1 MKKNIFLLLL
11 IVLSFTA
18 GALPVDSE
26 RAILAAKN
34 FVMQRT
40 GATQVSA
47 TVVYTH
53 YMPQSGLPS
62 MYAVNINYGSGAAR
76 TSGNGGRGFVLIAA
90 DDVAYPVLGYNFGSQ
105 WPTTA
110 GAKAGGSIEPLCAQL
125 TDYLDDLS
133 TQIEGA
139 SHTIGSTVEWQQ
151 LASPN
156 APLLAAAIDSVGPL
170 IETQWSQGQY
180 YNAMC
185 PANTSGPDGHALTG
199 CVATAMAQIV
209 RYWEYP
215 VHGRGTHSFSDNS
228 NGTEGTFSAD
238 FENATY
244 DYAHM
249 PIRLSSTNSAT
260 EVNAVAQLMYH
271 CGVACDMKYGA
282 SASGSYDIVARA
294 GLVNYFRYSPDISFV
309 EKARVTAAQWDSILH
324 AHIGANQPVMFCGQG
339 NYGGHAFIC
348 DGYKTDGYY
357 HFNFGWSGSADGWY
371 LTSAVNP
378 SIYTFNTNQSIL
390 TGIVPYNNGN
400 VILANR
406 RGASTFTVGT
416 EPLEFYHTRG
426 HDGYRANCYTNDC
439 SNTVLFTSTDASKQ
453 LVLDINAAEGQN
465 LSVYDGEGGSQL
477 TTISDGSISG
487 SSQVISSDH
496 TLYLDYNGSFL
507 CNGFKVTIGQNIE
520 STRTVTVLSN
530 NSEMGSVTGGGVH
543 ALGGTATLTAT
554 PNCGYRFVRWMSN
567 GETVSTNP
575 TFNITVTQDTSFTA
589 VFDEMTAST
598 GIELVCST
606 GQTLV
611 YDLNCPDNSAT
622 LTGYSGSCSGALA
635 IPDTITVEGN
645 KYPVTRIGEDA
656 FSNCHYITSLTLG
669 NNVTTIERQAFI
681 YCSRL
686 TSLYIPTS
694 VTSIGSFVFFG
705 CSDLESIIVS
715 PDNPIYDSRNN
726 CNALIETSSDWLIA
740 GCQNTIIPED
750 VVGLGYGSFIYS
762 KLRSIVIPNS
772 VTYVERYTFA
782 GCDSLTSIVVAP
794 GNPVF
799 DSRNNCNA
807 IIQTSTNKLVAGC
820 KTTVIPDDIAVIGQ
834 TAFYNCHLLPSIT
847 LPATLTSIEQ
857 RAIYS
862 CSSLTRIVIPESVT
876 EIGEYAFFNCRNLK
890 SINIPAGVTY
900 IDNKTF
906 YDCLS
911 LDSVFL
917 ASTTPPALHDTAFN
931 THPTFYISCGSTA
944 TYQSAWGM
952 DYTFSEAGLI
962 YNVTHIAPSGQTLTY
977 ILDCGN
983 HTATLQGYNSCNGS
997 LVIPNEITHNG
1008 DIYVVRSIAD
1018 SLFYGCSGLT
1028 ALVIPDSLTHI
1039 GTAAFH
1045 NCENLQQVTY
1055 NAVNCTLAD
1064 SAFEVSP
1071 FGDNSHITSV
1081 QIGEG
1086 VNTIPAWL
1094 FGHHSGI
1101 VGDLVIPEGVT
1112 YIGKDAFSY
1121 AAISSVTLPQTVKYI
1136 GWGAFYYCWN
1146 LTSVT
1151 IPDVV
1156 DTVMNYSFSY
1166 NYGLRKVSFG
1176 SSVDYIGNM
1185 AFGLCSYIDTIISS
1199 NPIPPSAEG
1208 AFNGVSDETV
1218 VMVPCASVATY
1229 QNATDWS
1236 RFSNIRCEST
1246 PQRFRV
1252 TVTSYSSYGTVEGGG
1267 EYNEGE
1273 TATITVTPNC
1283 GYRFIYWRN
1292 DNFETVSTE
1301 STFSFIVT
1309 SSISLTAIYSDCIPI
1324 TAPSGQT
1331 LFYRL
1336 DCENHTAEVICED
1349 YSTPRYTTFPAGDL
1363 TIPASVDYLGVTYT
1377 ITGISSYAF
1386 SECTDLTSVSIP
1398 NTVTSIGQG
1407 AFYSCSGLPSIMI
1420 PNSVTRIS
1428 DYLFSEC
1435 NNLTSVTLPETITS
1449 IGESAFTGCGFT
1461 SITLPNTISFIGEN
1475 AFSSCTS
1482 LTSITIPDSVNI
1494 IKAWTFAN
1502 CSNLTSVTIPNTV
1515 THIGDSAF
1523 AGCSRL
1529 VSLTIPRS
1537 VASIGAY
1544 GFAGCSGLTE
1554 ITSLAVAAPIVDTSV
1569 FSEVE
1574 SSIPVYI
1581 PCRSLRAYENRWS
1594 HFEDFIEPTNCPTPP
1609 EAPNVYTLTSRERT
1623 FIPDGP
1629 QCIGV
1634 TGENYYEG
1642 ALEVT
1647 AFAPSSKI
1655 QCAEIVRSV
1664 CVEMEHSFMGDVTVS
1679 LICPNGSEAVLFYGN
1694 YSGVNREECGGR
1706 TNAGCHGGGMF
1717 LGYPLDAPYD
1727 GSNRCDSLDNPFGMG
1742 LEYCFSRSGENML
1755 VTGDYADA
1763 LEGRPRG
1770 PWYITAHYKMD
1781 AYHVTFPPIPWYF
1794 TRGGEV
1800 PTQYTL
1806 GQTTHPS
1813 NREERK
1819 DYYLPYSDFT
1829 EFEGCPMNGVWKIRV
1844 RDSWGADNGWL
1855 FGWSMD
1861 IAAMEVNAV
1870 SSNNDAGTAN
1880 GGGLFTMG
1888 DTATLTATPN
1898 YGYLFSRWSDG
1909 STDNPRSLVV
1919 TQDTTLTAIFV
1930 PYYAVVPSPYPYL
1943 EIKNKYNEY
1952 HQWIGDTLT
1961 LTAGE
1966 ALTLN
1971 AEGQIPVKYFN
1982 GTYRVEEIP
1991 YAPTDTSFWLNGEG
2005 SMMPI
2010 TMDDQF
2016 TSAMP
2021 IPAGFSFYFFGIK
2034 KNELRI
2040 GDNGMMTFTSDFG
2053 MDHPARADECPYSFN
2068 AAIPWNESNTPGSSG
2083 NCFHRMHD
2091 AVYGFYEDLY
2101 TSSMNMGGE
2110 YATLY
2115 PHCGVWYGIVD
2126 SWPQR
2131 KIMASWKSVPI
2142 FNNANVRETF
2152 QIVAYEGTNIIEI
2165 HVKERNGGTSTNGG
2179 RGVLG
2184 IQNATGQPQVQ
2195 GDVGSSTSHVV
2206 AGSPAAFWPAGLN
2219 NTTAS
2224 VTNRS
2229 FRFTPEGVV
2238 APYTVTWKRVL
2249 EDGRVVVVNGT
2260 DGSDTN
2266 GYAVPSTDDKYFDLQ
2281 ATPQSTSKYICEV
2294 KYQDADNWWYTLSD
2308 TIVVKVEREEEDNL
2322 HRVTAKTYPAGDPNI
2337 RVTGLNATGMYE
2349 DGASVTLYADNSGNE
2364 NYVFVAWMSG
2374 RVLLGNQPTLTLS
2387 PIVSD
2392 TMVTAY
2398 FMVEEHPELID
2409 YLIYDD
2415 EMLKRKV
2422 IGVKEAYRNRITTAV
2437 IPRTVTAIGDGAFRG
2452 CTAMTHLTIP
2462 AGVAQLGNYVFDG
2475 CTALTEVE
2483 MHEGLT
2489 LGNYLFNNCT
2499 SLETVELPTGLTT
2512 IPEGLFYGC
2521 TALREVV
2528 LPTGVTDIGAYAYY
2542 GCSRVYTLNLPA
2554 TVQRVG
2560 AQAFASMTSLHFVTL
2575 AAGLQELGNDCFRN
2589 SLNIVKTDFLGTLTD
2604 WLAISFGNAN
2614 SQPVARSRNLW
2625 LSGRMLTRIE
2635 VPAGINAIKP
2645 YAFFNDTLI
2654 THITLPAGITSIG
2667 NVAFGRLTHLERIVL
2682 EGMPS
2687 GVHSGSFQSVNRE
2700 RVIVEVPCRYYRE
2713 GMTWE
2718 GFTHVVSKGMPIL
2731 TLQQRPGGK
2740 VMFLDQPNCDAAEYS
2755 YTITA
2760 IHGVNNTFTSWSD
2773 GNTDNPRTLVLTEDM
2788 TLSPIWGRNP
2798 NATSVNVMFFDFENP
2813 QDEASWT
2820 SENESANRWV
2830 VGEAAHFNRSGK
2842 GLYVSNDNGLHNHY
2856 DPSSSPY
2863 TYSEFLFDTGYY
2875 RFTYNYMVG
2884 GNEGDFMSAGLFYED
2899 GSYAMLTPHGEGGIM
2914 ISDSLYGLDPDLD
2927 PWGYQERIIHIDS
2940 GGWYR
2945 LAFFWTANEDNEV
2958 NNPGGAV
2965 DNVMIT
2971 HEDYRTLRS
2980 RVAMVY
2986 VSSNDETMGYAYT
2999 GSTLRDSVNQ
3009 TSFNYYFWD
3018 DVIEIHAHSHEGYR
3032 FVRWSDGNTNA
3043 HRSLR
3048 FLDIAGVAAHFTA
3061 YFEAIPD
3068 HYTVTVDIENGAT
3081 EGSLQFGVEI
3091 NGEMRHYAEVTNH
3104 EPAVVKL
3111 NLPQAGWT
3119 FLGWWN
3125 GNDTLHQN
3133 PYTYMGGQNIHLT
3146 ALMKE
3151 WQSCNGNGEGD
3162 NYDFGSRIPRREG
3175 FEYQFSLTD
3184 DAVVTNVKVFD
3195 RNGQIIVD
3203 HAPGFKVTVYDVN
3216 GRIIDTKKGKEEPLV
3231 FDVVVS
3237 GSYMVKIG
3245 DLMTTK
3251 VVVIK

>member
-11 IVLSFTA
+11 IVLGFTA

-47 TVVYTH
+47 TVVYAH

-426 HDGYRANCYTNDC
+426 HDSYRANCYTNDC

-477 TTISDGSISG
+477 TTISSGSISG

-589 VFDEMTAST
+589 VFDEMTVST

-611 YDLNCPDNSAT
+611 YDLNCPDNCAT

-715 PDNPIYDSRNN
+715 PDNPVYDSRNN

-762 KLRSIVIPNS
+762 KLRSIIIPNS
-772 VTYVERYTFA
+772 VTYVERYTFG
-782 GCDSLTSIVVAP
+782 GCDSLTSIVVTP

-931 THPTFYISCGSTA
+931 THPTFYIPCGSTA

-1028 ALVIPDSLTHI
+1028 ALVIPDSLTYI

-1045 NCENLQQVTY
+1045 NCENL
-1055 NAVNCTLAD
+1055 
-1064 SAFEVSP
+1064 
-1071 FGDNSHITSV
+1071 
-1081 QIGEG
+1081 
-1086 VNTIPAWL
+1086 
-1094 FGHHSGI
+1094 
-1101 VGDLVIPEGVT
+1101 
-1112 YIGKDAFSY
+1112 
-1121 AAISSVTLPQTVKYI
+1121 
-1136 GWGAFYYCWN
+1136 
-1146 LTSVT
+1146 
-1151 IPDVV
+1151 
-1156 DTVMNYSFSY
+1156 
-1166 NYGLRKVSFG
+1166 RKVSFG
-1176 SSVDYIGNM
+1176 SSMDYIGNM
-1185 AFGLCSYIDTIISS
+1185 AFGLCSNIDTIISS
-1199 NPIPPSAEG
+1199 NPVPPSAEG
-1208 AFNGVSDETV
+1208 ALNGVGDETV
-1218 VMVPCASVATY
+1218 IMVPCASVATY

-1236 RFSNIRCEST
+1236 HFSNIRCEST

-1252 TVTSYSSYGTVEGGG
+1252 TVTSSYGSLGTVEGGG

-1273 TATITVTPNC
+1273 TATITV
-1283 GYRFIYWRN
+1283 
-1292 DNFETVSTE
+1292 
-1301 STFSFIVT
+1301 
-1309 SSISLTAIYSDCIPI
+1309 
-1324 TAPSGQT
+1324 
-1331 LFYRL
+1331 
-1336 DCENHTAEVICED
+1336 
-1349 YSTPRYTTFPAGDL
+1349 
-1363 TIPASVDYLGVTYT
+1363 
-1377 ITGISSYAF
+1377 
-1386 SECTDLTSVSIP
+1386 
-1398 NTVTSIGQG
+1398 
-1407 AFYSCSGLPSIMI
+1407 
-1420 PNSVTRIS
+1420 
-1428 DYLFSEC
+1428 
-1435 NNLTSVTLPETITS
+1435 
-1449 IGESAFTGCGFT
+1449 
-1461 SITLPNTISFIGEN
+1461 
-1475 AFSSCTS
+1475 
-1482 LTSITIPDSVNI
+1482 
-1494 IKAWTFAN
+1494 
-1502 CSNLTSVTIPNTV
+1502 
-1515 THIGDSAF
+1515 
-1523 AGCSRL
+1523 
-1529 VSLTIPRS
+1529 
-1537 VASIGAY
+1537 
-1544 GFAGCSGLTE
+1544 
-1554 ITSLAVAAPIVDTSV
+1554 
-1569 FSEVE
+1569 
-1574 SSIPVYI
+1574 
-1581 PCRSLRAYENRWS
+1581 
-1594 HFEDFIEPTNCPTPP
+1594 
-1609 EAPNVYTLTSRERT
+1609 
-1623 FIPDGP
+1623 
-1629 QCIGV
+1629 
-1634 TGENYYEG
+1634 
-1642 ALEVT
+1642 
-1647 AFAPSSKI
+1647 
-1655 QCAEIVRSV
+1655 
-1664 CVEMEHSFMGDVTVS
+1664 
-1679 LICPNGSEAVLFYGN
+1679 
-1694 YSGVNREECGGR
+1694 
-1706 TNAGCHGGGMF
+1706 
-1717 LGYPLDAPYD
+1717 
-1727 GSNRCDSLDNPFGMG
+1727 
-1742 LEYCFSRSGENML
+1742 
-1755 VTGDYADA
+1755 
-1763 LEGRPRG
+1763 
-1770 PWYITAHYKMD
+1770 
-1781 AYHVTFPPIPWYF
+1781 
-1794 TRGGEV
+1794 
-1800 PTQYTL
+1800 
-1806 GQTTHPS
+1806 
-1813 NREERK
+1813 
-1819 DYYLPYSDFT
+1819 
-1829 EFEGCPMNGVWKIRV
+1829 
-1844 RDSWGADNGWL
+1844 
-1855 FGWSMD
+1855 
-1861 IAAMEVNAV
+1861 
-1870 SSNNDAGTAN
+1870 
-1880 GGGLFTMG
+1880 
-1888 DTATLTATPN
+1888 TPN

-1961 LTAGE
+1961 LNAGE

-2005 SMMPI
+2005 RMMSV

-2016 TSAMP
+2016 TSAMT

-2165 HVKERNGGTSTNGG
+2165 HVKERNGGTSMNGG
-2179 RGVLG
+2179 RGILG

-2195 GDVGSSTSHVV
+2195 GDMGSSTSHVV
-2206 AGSPAAFWPAGLN
+2206 PGSPAAFWPAGLN

-2224 VTNRS
+2224 VMNRS
-2229 FRFTPEGVV
+2229 FRFTPEGAV

-2249 EDGRVVVVNGT
+2249 EDGRVVVVNGA

-2392 TMVTAY
+2392 TTVTAY

-2422 IGVKEAYRNRITTAV
+2422 IGVKETYRNRITTAV

-2589 SLNIVKTDFLGTLTD
+2589 SLNIVKTDFTGALTD

-2625 LSGRMLTRIE
+2625 LNGSMLTRIE

-2645 YAFFNDTLI
+2645 YSFFNDTLI

-2667 NVAFGRLTHLERIVL
+2667 NLAFGRLKHLERIVL
-2682 EGMPS
+2682 EGVPA
-2687 GVHSGSFQSVNRE
+2687 GVHSGSFQSVNHE

-2986 VSSNDETMGYAYT
+2986 VSSNDEAMGYAYT
-2999 GSTLRDSVNQ
+2999 GSTPRDSVNQ

-3043 HRSLR
+3043 HRTLR

-3068 HYTVTVDIENGAT
+3068 HYTVTVDIESGAT